1 VSQRFVRLSVCVIA
15 LFFPVVASFA
25 LVVNTRPTRFDR
37 ALLPDPSAQVGVLAE
52 SPESISGFDAER
64 QGWIAFAAD
73 HGGAWQ
79 VHVDRRSG
87 APLLV
92 TGPGIRWFA
101 PDGAVPSIP
110 ALEATARAFLAA
122 NETLFKVAG
131 AQLAL
136 NRAGSAVVDKDHVI
150 LLFDRVVDGLHV
162 EGNRVVLHV
171 VRGNLVSFG
180 ADHWGALDHAP
191 AAKIDMATARQ
202 VLYTTMGLT
211 GNDRISDLSAPAL
224 VVSPRP
230 IGADDVGRY
239 QGAPGLGNAYRSV
252 WKFALSVGGTTGSW
266 VGKVDATTGAVI
278 ALYDDNK
285 YGQVKGGVFPRSNDG
300 ICPDGCEQPNFPFPY
315 ANVTIGGTPQTAG
328 DMGQFDCSP
337 AGGNASTAL
346 TGPYISISDTCGVF
360 SEGVTCDDD
369 VNLGVAPAAN
379 TNCGIQ
385 PGRSVG
391 DTAASRTGYYHPSRI
406 KEKLRYWLPSDTWAA
421 SPTTVN
427 LDLFSTCNAF
437 WDNVSLNMYR
447 EGGGCRNDGEIAA
460 VLNHELGHGIDQN
473 DGGGYDDP
481 TEAYADITALV
492 QDHHSCIGR
501 GFFESGVCSG
511 YGDSCLS
518 CTGIRDQDWDQHV
531 SHAPATPSGFATT
544 NCGGG
549 DGPCGREQHCESYI
563 AGETIYDL
571 AKRDLPAAG
580 FDAATSWQI
589 TERLWYKS
597 RQGSGG
603 NAYNC
608 SLPSSDGCNA
618 GGWYN
623 TMRIADDDDG
633 NLANGTPH
641 AAAIFAA
648 FNRHGIA
655 CGAATDASN
664 KNSSVCPSLV
674 QPVMTAT
681 AGSNSISLSWAAVPN
696 AVNYLILRNDIECDY
711 SSNVIATVPAPTT
724 SYVDTDVP
732 NDFPIN
738 YRVQAQGSNV
748 ACNSPVSSCQTAQA
762 QPFAGSIKLGQ
773 ATYACSSGIQVSVR
787 DANIGAPTTT
797 ATISSNTEPT
807 PETVVLTETPPGSSK
822 YVGTIPADS
831 GPAVAGNGILSMS
844 NGDTITAQYIDADDG
859 QGGHNVPR
867 LTTAAADCVPPAIS
881 QVAASGISD
890 VQATVTWATNESS
903 SSTLHYGPAKPPA
916 QTASTPGLATA
927 HNVPIT
933 GLQACTVYWYS
944 VESQDAAGNDVT
956 DANGSAYYHFE
967 TLGDLGSGLQSCHGG
982 KVTINKSTVN
992 CADTL
997 SIKVTDL
1004 DLNLS
1009 PSVVD
1014 TVPVTVTSSTETI
1027 PETIT
1032 LTETGPNTSQ
1042 FTGTIVTQTGAP
1054 VADGKLEVQ
1063 NGDIVSVAYRDANDG
1078 TGAPAVSTVSAN
1090 VDCAGAGSTL
1100 VEVISISDEGAQIH
1114 WTTSEPTTGRVDWGP
1129 TAALGNVANYP
1140 VLATDHVV
1148 TLTHLAECGGGFFRI
1163 TTTDAYGN
1171 QSVLDKNGSPYS
1183 FAAWR
1188 IPPGIFKDTFETNTG
1203 WVLQGD
1209 WEIGAPQGKGTPPA
1223 DPTSAFEGTKVLGQ
1237 DLSGTGA
1244 HPGDYEPN
1252 TNLTATTPVIN
1263 ATSLVNGQIRFRRKL
1278 STGDGANTTVT
1289 VLRNGVNFNVWSSTF
1304 ESDGDWTLQTI
1315 NLSPYADGTS
1325 NLKIVFRENAGPS
1338 VSHSGWNIDRV
1349 IVNSANQPP
1358 FEACGGCGAAPA
1370 FTGLA
1375 SAKDANPCG
1384 DTGITL
1390 TWNSAAAWGSGSTGT
1405 YIVYRDTTPN
1415 FVPSAAN
1422 RIAIGVSGSSYTD
1435 ATAPNGVTL
1444 YYLVRAENNETCS
1457 TGPKNGGVVDANA
1470 VYRSAQDQTS
1480 QPAAGAVGGTLRVA
1494 DINLDQV
1501 RLTWSA
1507 AANAASYH
1515 VYRGPGSHGSFTQIA
1530 NVSGTL
1536 FEDRDQIQTPNSWYY
1551 VVKAADA
1558 CGNEEP

>member
-1 VSQRFVRLSVCVIA
+1 VRLSVCFVA
-15 LFFPVVASFA
+15 LFVPAVAGFA
-25 LVVNTRPTRFDR
+25 AVVNTRPTRFDR
-37 ALLPDPSAQVGVLAE
+37 VLLPDPSAQIGVVAE
-52 SPESISGFDAER
+52 TPDSISGFDAER
-64 QGWIAFAAD
+64 RGWVAFAAE
-73 HGGAWQ
+73 HGGSWQ

-92 TGPGIRWFA
+92 EGAGIRWFA
-101 PDGAVPSIP
+101 PDGAVPSLP
-110 ALEATARAFLAA
+110 ALETAARSFLSAH
-122 NETLFKVAG
+122 ETLFKVAD
-131 AQLAL
+131 AQLVL

-150 LLFDRVVDGLHV
+150 LLFDRVVDGLPV

-180 ADHWGALDHAP
+180 ADRWGALEHAP
-191 AAKIDMATARQ
+191 AATIDAATARQ
-202 VLYTTMGLT
+202 VLYTAMGLT
-211 GNDRISDLSAPAL
+211 GSDRVADLAAPVL

-230 IGADDVGRY
+230 VGADDLGRY
-239 QGAPGLGNAYRSV
+239 QGSPGLGNAYRSV
-252 WKFALSVGGTTGSW
+252 WRFALSVGGTTGSW

-278 ALYDDNK
+278 AFFDDNK
-285 YGQVKGGVFPRSNDG
+285 YAQVKGGVFPRSNDG
-300 ICPDGCEQPNFPFPY
+300 ICPDGCEQPGFSFPY
-315 ANVTIGGTPQTAG
+315 ANVTVGGTPQTAG

-337 AGGNASTAL
+337 AGGNAATAL
-346 TGPYISISDTCGVF
+346 AGPYISIHDTCGVF
-360 SEGVTCDDD
+360 NEGVTCDDD
-369 VNLGVAPAAN
+369 VNLGVAPVAN

-391 DTAASRTGYYHPSRI
+391 DTGASRTGYYHPSRI
-406 KEKLRYWLPSDTWAA
+406 KEKLRYWLPSNTWAA

-481 TEAYADITALV
+481 TEAYADVTALV
-492 QDHHSCIGR
+492 QDHRSCIGR
-501 GFFESGVCSG
+501 GFLESGVCGG
-511 YGDSCLS
+511 YGDACLN
-518 CTGIRDQDWDQHV
+518 CTGIRDQDWDQHQ
-531 SHAPATPSGFATT
+531 SHTPATPSGFAQSH
-544 NCGGG
+544 CGGG

-563 AGETIYDL
+563 AGETIFDL
-571 AKRDLPAAG
+571 ARRDLPAAG

-623 TMRIADDDDG
+623 TIRTADDDDG

-648 FNRHGIA
+648 FSRHGIA
-655 CGAATDASN
+655 CGASSDASN
-664 KNSSVCPSLV
+664 KNTSSCPSLA
-674 QPVMTAT
+674 QPVATAT
-681 AGSNSISLSWAAVPN
+681 AGSNSVSLSWPAVPN
-696 AVNYLILRNDIECDY
+696 AVNYLILRNEIDCDY

-724 SYVDTDVP
+724 TYVDTDLP

-738 YRVQAQGSNV
+738 FRVQAQGSIV

-762 QPFAGSIKLGQ
+762 EPFAGSIKLGQ
-773 ATYACSSGIQVSVR
+773 ATYACSSSIEISVR

-797 ATISSNTEPT
+797 ATITSNTEPT

-831 GPAVAGNGILSMS
+831 GPAAAGNGRLSIA
-844 NGDTITAQYIDADDG
+844 NGDTINAQYTDSDDG
-859 QGGHNVPR
+859 QGGHNLSR
-867 LTTAAADCVPPAIS
+867 QTSAASDCVAPAVT
-881 QVAASGISD
+881 QVTASGIND

-903 SSTLHYGPAKPPA
+903 SSALHYGPTRPPS
-916 QTASTPGLATA
+916 QTASTQGLTTA
-927 HNVPIT
+927 HNVPIG

-944 VESQDAAGNDVT
+944 VESQDAAGNDVL
-956 DANGSAYYHFE
+956 DANGGPYYHFE
-967 TLGDLGSGLQSCHGG
+967 TLGDLGGGLQSCHGG
-982 KVTINKSTVN
+982 KVTIAKPTVN

-997 SIKVTDL
+997 TLKVTDL
-1004 DLNLS
+1004 DLNIS
-1009 PSVVD
+1009 PTVAD
-1014 TVPVTVTSSTETI
+1014 TVPVTVASSTESA

-1042 FTGTIVTQTGAP
+1042 FTATIVTQTGAP

-1063 NGDIVSVAYRDANDG
+1063 NGDIVSVTYRDSDDG
-1078 TGAPAVSTVSAN
+1078 TGAPAVSTVSAS
-1090 VDCAGAGSTL
+1090 VDCAGASSPL
-1100 VEVISISDEGAQIH
+1100 VEVISISDESAQIH
-1114 WTTSEPTTGRVDWGP
+1114 WVTSEPTTGRIDWGP
-1129 TAALGNVANYP
+1129 TAALGNVANVP
-1140 VLATDHVV
+1140 NLATDHAF
-1148 TLTHLAECGGGFFRI
+1148 TLTRLPECGGGFFRI
-1163 TTTDAYGN
+1163 TVTDAFGN

-1188 IPPGIFKDTFETNTG
+1188 IPAGIFKDTFETNTG

-1209 WEIGAPQGKGTPPA
+1209 WEIGAPQGKGTAPA
-1223 DPTSAFEGTKVLGQ
+1223 DPASAFEGTKVLGQ
-1237 DLSGTGA
+1237 DLSGQGA
-1244 HPGDYEPN
+1244 HPGDYETG
-1252 TNLTATTPVIN
+1252 TNLTATSPLIN
-1263 ATSLVNGQIRFRRKL
+1263 ATSLVNGQLRFRRKL
-1278 STGDGANTTVT
+1278 STGDGANATIT
-1289 VLRNGVNFNVWSSTF
+1289 VLRNGLTFVVFSTTVA
-1304 ESDGDWTLQTI
+1304 SDADWTLQTI

-1325 NLKIVFRENAGPS
+1325 SLKIVFREAAGPS
-1338 VSHSGWNIDRV
+1338 VTHSGWNIDRV
-1349 IVNSANQPP
+1349 IVNSASQPP

-1370 FTGLA
+1370 FVGLS
-1375 SAKDANPCG
+1375 SANDANACG

-1390 TWNSAAAWGSGSTGT
+1390 TWNPAAAWGSGSSGT
-1405 YIVYRDTTPN
+1405 YVVYRDTTPS
-1415 FVPSAAN
+1415 FVPSPSN
-1422 RIAIGVSGSSYTD
+1422 RIAIGVAGSSYTD
-1435 ATAPNGVTL
+1435 TTAPNGVTL

-1480 QPAAGAVGGTLRVA
+1480 QAAPGPVGGTLAVA
-1494 DINLDQV
+1494 GINLDQV
-1501 RLTWSA
+1501 RLTWNA
-1507 AANAASYH
+1507 AANSVSYH
-1515 VYRGPGSHGSFTQIA
+1515 VYRSSAAQGPFTQVA
-1530 NVSGTL
+1530 NVTGTL
-1536 FEDRDQIQTPNSWYY
+1536 YEDRDAFQAPNPWYY

-1558 CGNEEP
+1558 CGNEGP